1 MKIIRISDTLRL
13 FPDDLTVEDRIPTGT
28 YSVEFDNM
36 SGYSLKQVKNFKNTI
51 KVYGDHN

>member
-28 YSVEFDNM
+28 YNVEFDNM
-36 SGYSLKQVKNFKNTI
+36 SGYSLRTSKIQSRSMVTI
-51 KVYGDHN
+51 IC